1 MSDNKQKGLGMPG
14 WRIREQLASMSHGE
28 KKFAIYLDAFEPS
41 ICTQMQEW
49 GYISTDLYMA
59 VISAL
64 KAFGNQDELSS
75 KDAAL
80 IEIHCSLIQKP
91 LFKKYAPAAYNRFRV
106 AGFYYYACSL
116 SDKGVRE
123 RLIILRGVYP
133 DSGIDGEMVRSTL
146 ARFATLKE
154 ATRNTARRNANKRK
168 EKIGV
173 SEKAVIEQWEK
184 YTGNKST
191 AANFATK
198 LSGGVDDSA
207 KPKFW
212 RDVETSEPLT
222 VTTYRRKKIVSLVR
236 KYEKEKT
243 PHASKRQDCKTLL

>member
-1 MSDNKQKGLGMPG
+1 MSDKKQKGLGMAA
-14 WRIREQLASMSHGE
+14 WRIREQLAGMSHGE
-28 KKFAIYLDAFEPS
+28 QKFAIYLETFEPS
-41 ICTQMQEW
+41 ICTQMKEW
-49 GYISTDLYMA
+49 GYSSTDLYRA
-59 VISAL
+59 IISAL

-80 IEIHCSLIQKP
+80 IEIHSSLIQKN
-91 LFKKYAPAAYNRFRV
+91 LLKKYAPATYNRFRV

-133 DSGIDGEMVRSTL
+133 DSGIDGELVRSTL

-154 ATRNTARRNANKRK
+154 ATRNTARHNANKRA
-168 EKIGV
+168 EKIAI

-198 LSGGVDDSA
+198 LSEGADDSA

-212 RDVETSEPLT
+212 RDVETGEPLA
-222 VTTYRRKKIVSLVR
+222 VTTYRRKKVVSLVK
-236 KYEKEKT
+236 KYPREKT

>member
-1 MSDNKQKGLGMPG
+1 MSDKKQKGLGMAA
-14 WRIREQLASMSHGE
+14 WRIREQLAGMSHGE
-28 KKFAIYLDAFEPS
+28 QKFAIYLETFEPS
-41 ICTQMQEW
+41 ICTQMKEW
-49 GYISTDLYMA
+49 GYSSTDLYRA
-59 VISAL
+59 IISAL

-80 IEIHCSLIQKP
+80 IEIHSSLIQKN
-91 LFKKYAPAAYNRFRV
+91 LLKKYAPATYNRFRM

-133 DSGIDGEMVRSTL
+133 DSGINGELVRSTL

-154 ATRNTARRNANKRK
+154 ATRNTARHNANKRA
-168 EKIGV
+168 EKIAI
-173 SEKAVIEQWEK
+173 SEKTVIEQWEK

-198 LSGGVDDSA
+198 LSEGADDSA

-212 RDVETSEPLT
+212 RDVETGEPLA
-222 VTTYRRKKIVSLVR
+222 VTTYRRKKVVSLVK
-236 KYEKEKT
+236 KYAREKT